1 MKRIAFIGLM
11 VMLIVVSA
19 CSVEPE
25 PIAYGT
31 DACHSCK
38 MTIMDR
44 KFGAE
49 VVTQKGKVFKFDDLN
64 CMVNFLNAGDLSD
77 RDVKYKLVIDF
88 SEPEKLIPAGEAFY
102 VKSPEIKSPMGSQV
116 AAFETDEAHKLYRKQ
131 FNGFYLTWGEVTT
144 QFK

>member
-11 VMLIVVSA
+11 VTLIVVSA

-49 VVTQKGKVFKFDDLN
+49 VVTQKGKVFKFDDVN
-64 CMVNFLNAGDLSD
+64 CMVNFLNEGSLND
-77 RDVKYKLVIDF
+77 RDVKYKLVIDY
-88 SEPEKLIPAGEAFY
+88 SQPEKLIPASEAFY
-102 VKSPEIKSPMGSQV
+102 VKSPEIKSPMNSQV
-116 AAFETDEAHKLYRKQ
+116 AAFETDEAHKQYRKQ
-131 FNGFYLTWGEVTT
+131 FNGFYLTWGELIT